1 MSAPVSP
8 PIKRFVQETLGCA
21 CPEEVFERIDHRRH
35 RVGDVA
41 GVQRI
46 DVGRRLLVYLVET
59 DDPAWL
65 QRHLAELVRA
75 GVADRDAQGM
85 NRFRLVIASTRPD
98 LVAAG
103 AHALF
108 HELAGGDAK
117 VHLHLVAQDALDDL

>member
-1 MSAPVSP
+1 MPAYPA
-8 PIKRFVQETLGCA
+8 IKRFVQESLGCT

-46 DVGRRLLVYLVET
+46 DVGQRLLVYLVET

-65 QRHLAELVRA
+65 QRHLAELVGA

-98 LVAAG
+98 LVGAA
-103 AHALF
+103 ARARF
-108 HELAGGDAK
+108 RELAGVDDK
-117 VHLHLVAQDALDDL
+117 VHLHLVAQDALDDR